1 MRLTELQYAPDCQ
14 LAAHSVLHRI
24 QRIRSRPGTVS
35 VGALR
40 MPPAGSM
47 VGRFDLS
54 AMVVGYFA
62 ESAEAA
68 IYETLARREAT
79 LLSLADVGRRVLLSM
94 RTSATLN
101 LLDLRPHAATWPVL
115 QSLRYAST
123 QMLAHDAHEHGF
135 DGVVYRSAQQYGR
148 DCFAL
153 FGEATSALRAISKTP
168 LLELRTGAL
177 HRAVATAIRGSQI
190 PLTP

>member
-1 MRLTELQYAPDCQ
+1 MRLTDLQYAPDCQ
-14 LAAHSVLHRI
+14 LPAHSVLYRI

-35 VGALR
+35 IGVLR
-40 MPPAGSM
+40 LLPAGLM

-54 AMVVGYFA
+54 TAVAGYFA
-62 ESAEAA
+62 ETAETA

-79 LLSLADVGRRVLLSM
+79 LLSIGTVGQRVLLSM
-94 RTSATLN
+94 HTTATLN
-101 LLDLRPHAATWPVL
+101 LLDLRPHAASWPVL

-123 QMLAHDAHEHGF
+123 QMLARDAHEHGF

-148 DCFAL
+148 DCYAL
-153 FGEATSALRAISKTP
+153 FDEALNGLRVISKTP
-168 LLELRTGAL
+168 LREAQTGAL
-177 HRAVATAIRGSQI
+177 HRAVAAAVKGSQI